1 MEFNYKVVLSLL
13 PAIRANNLAKKANLK
28 CRAIDLESG
37 APGAVHRGV
46 YPGFPSLERNR
57 FMSEL
62 LDRIERLN
70 EIGIALSAET
80 NTPKLLEL
88 IMMGAK
94 TLTLADGGSL
104 YFLKNGELSFEIISN
119 DSLDIQM
126 GGTSENDMAFPA
138 IPLLKNGQENHANVV
153 THCVLTGQTINIA
166 DAYHED
172 GFDFTGTRQFDSKTG
187 YRTRS
192 MLTFPLKDHEQETIG
207 VLQLIN
213 AREEVTGE
221 VIEFSKV
228 DQQLAESLASQAAVA
243 LTQQRLVS
251 ELQILF
257 ESFIRIIASAIDDKS
272 PYTGG
277 HCRRIPV
284 LTMMLAEAVHAE
296 DEGPL
301 KNFEITEKDR
311 YELETAA
318 WLHDCGKVVTPEYVM
333 DKATKLETIYDRIHT
348 LETRFEVLRRDAEIE
363 YLQDCL
369 RAKGAGQSA
378 TGLEQKYQQT
388 CQQLA
393 EDFEFLRNANIGG
406 EFMSEEHI
414 ARVQQLA
421 QVHWTDAAGSQR
433 PLLSDD
439 EVMNLSIERG
449 TLNNAEREVINNHI
463 VATIKMLESLPFPK
477 NLQNVPEYAGGHHEK
492 MDGTGYPKGLKREE
506 MSVQARIMAI
516 ADIFEA
522 LTASDRPYK
531 KGKKLSECL
540 KIMGFMKQDD
550 HIDPDIF
557 EVFIKQRIYLDYAD
571 EFLDPEQIDK
581 IEEAKIPGF
590 AVG

>member
-1 MEFNYKVVLSLL
+1 
-13 PAIRANNLAKKANLK
+13 
-28 CRAIDLESG
+28 
-37 APGAVHRGV
+37 
-46 YPGFPSLERNR
+46 
-57 FMSEL
+57 MSEL
-62 LDRIERLN
+62 LDRIDRLN
-70 EIGIALSAET
+70 EIGIALSAESD
-80 NTPKLLEL
+80 TPKLLEL

-94 TLTLADGGSL
+94 ALTRADGGSL
-104 YFLKNGELSFEIISN
+104 YFLNDRELSFEIISN
-119 DSLDIQM
+119 DTLDIQM
-126 GGTSENDMAFPA
+126 GGTSGNQITFPA
-138 IPLLKNGQENHANVV
+138 IPLDVDEQENHSNVV

-172 GFDFTGTRQFDSKTG
+172 GFDFTGTRNFDSKTG

-192 MLTFPLKDHEQETIG
+192 MLTFPLKDHEQEIIG

-213 AREEVTGE
+213 ATDVESGE
-221 VIEFSKV
+221 VIEFSAV

-243 LTQQRLVS
+243 LTQQRLIS
-251 ELQILF
+251 ELQTLF
-257 ESFIRIIASAIDDKS
+257 ESFIRMIASAIDDKS

-284 LTMMLAEAVHAE
+284 LTMMLADAVDAA

-301 KNFEITEKDR
+301 QNFKITEKDR

-333 DKATKLETIYDRIHT
+333 DKATKLETIYDRIHE
-348 LETRFEVLRRDAEIE
+348 LETRFEVLRRDAEIR
-363 YLQDCL
+363 YLKACLQDDVSAVT
-369 RAKGAGQSA
+369 RAS
-378 TGLEQKYQQT
+378 LESEFQQD
-388 CQQLA
+388 CHQLS

-406 EFMSEEHI
+406 EFMSDEHI
-414 ARVQQLA
+414 ARVEQLA
-421 QVHWTDAAGSQR
+421 QFQWTDAGGVQR
-433 PLLSDD
+433 PLLSED
-439 EVMNLSIERG
+439 EVLNLSVRRG
-449 TLNNAEREVINNHI
+449 TLNDDERRVINNHI

-477 NLQNVPEYAGGHHEK
+477 NLQRVPEYAGGHHEK
-492 MDGTGYPKGLKREE
+492 MDGTGYPRGLKRDE

-540 KIMGFMKQDD
+540 KIMGFMKQDA

-557 EVFIKQRIYLDYAD
+557 DIFIKQRVYMDYAD
-571 EFLDPEQIDK
+571 EFLDPEQIDS
-581 IEEAKIPGF
+581 IDESKIPGI
-590 AVG
+590 AAG

>member
-1 MEFNYKVVLSLL
+1 
-13 PAIRANNLAKKANLK
+13 
-28 CRAIDLESG
+28 
-37 APGAVHRGV
+37 
-46 YPGFPSLERNR
+46 
-57 FMSEL
+57 MSEL

-70 EIGIALSAET
+70 EIGIALSAES

-94 TLTLADGGSL
+94 TLTQADGGSL
-104 YFLKNGELSFEIISN
+104 YFLNDAELSFEIISN

-126 GGTSENDMAFPA
+126 GGTSGNDITFPA
-138 IPLLKNGQENHANVV
+138 IPLIVNGQENHTNVV
-153 THCVLTGQTINIA
+153 THCVLTGKTINIS

-172 GFDFTGTRQFDSKTG
+172 GFDFTGTREFDSKTG

-213 AREEVTGE
+213 GRDVDTGE

-251 ELQILF
+251 ELQTLF
-257 ESFIRIIASAIDDKS
+257 ESFIRMIASAIDDKS

-284 LTMMLAEAVHAE
+284 LTMMLADAVHAT
-296 DEGPL
+296 DDGPL
-301 KNFEITEKDR
+301 KNFEISEKDR
-311 YELETAA
+311 YELEIAA

-333 DKATKLETIYDRIHT
+333 DKATKLETIYDRIHA

-363 YLQDCL
+363 YLKNTLQPN
-369 RAKGAGQSA
+369 AAGPSNA
-378 TGLEQKYQQT
+378 ELERNYQQT
-388 CQQLA
+388 CWQLA
-393 EDFEFLRNANIGG
+393 DDFEFLRNANVGG

-414 ARVQQLA
+414 ARVKQLA
-421 QVHWTDAAGSQR
+421 EQHWTDASGTQR
-433 PLLSDD
+433 PLLSED
-439 EVMNLSIERG
+439 EVMNLSIARG
-449 TLNNAEREVINNHI
+449 TLNDAEREVINNHI

-492 MDGTGYPKGLKREE
+492 MDGTGYPRGLKRDE

-531 KGKKLSECL
+531 TGKKLSECL
-540 KIMGFMKQDD
+540 KIMGIMKQDE

-557 EVFIKQRIYLDYAD
+557 EIFIKQRVYLDYAD
-571 EFLDPEQIDK
+571 EFLDPEQIDN
-581 IEEAKIPGF
+581 IEEVNIPGYS
-590 AVG
+590 VG

>member
-1 MEFNYKVVLSLL
+1 
-13 PAIRANNLAKKANLK
+13 
-28 CRAIDLESG
+28 
-37 APGAVHRGV
+37 
-46 YPGFPSLERNR
+46 
-57 FMSEL
+57 MSEL

-94 TLTLADGGSL
+94 TLTQADGGSL
-104 YFLKNGELSFEIISN
+104 YFLKDGELSFEIISN
-119 DSLDIQM
+119 DSLNIQM
-126 GGTSENDMAFPA
+126 GGTSGNDITFPA
-138 IPLLKNGQENHANVV
+138 IPLIKNDQENHANVV

-172 GFDFTGTRQFDSKTG
+172 GFDFTGTRQFDRKTG

-213 AREEVTGE
+213 ARGADSGE

-243 LTQQRLVS
+243 LTQQRLVL
-251 ELQILF
+251 ELKTLF
-257 ESFIRIIASAIDDKS
+257 ESFIRMIASAIDDKS

-296 DEGPL
+296 NEGPL

-333 DKATKLETIYDRIHT
+333 DKATKLETIYDRIHL
-348 LETRFEVLRRDAEIE
+348 LEIRFEVLRRDAEIE
-363 YLQDCL
+363 YLQACL
-369 RAKGAGQSA
+369 RTNGTGQSTA
-378 TGLEQKYQQT
+378 ELEQKYQQT

-393 EDFEFLRNANIGG
+393 EDFKFLRHANIGG
-406 EFMSEEHI
+406 EFMQQEHI

-421 QVHWTDAAGSQR
+421 EVQWTDSSGAQR
-433 PLLSDD
+433 ALLSDD
-439 EVMNLSIERG
+439 EVLNLSIERG
-449 TLNNAEREVINNHI
+449 TLNDAEREVINNHI

-492 MDGTGYPKGLKREE
+492 MDGTGYPKGLTRGE

-557 EVFIKQRIYLDYAD
+557 EIFIKQRIYLDYAD

-581 IEEAKIPGF
+581 IEEDKIPGF
-590 AVG
+590 AVC

>member
-1 MEFNYKVVLSLL
+1 
-13 PAIRANNLAKKANLK
+13 
-28 CRAIDLESG
+28 
-37 APGAVHRGV
+37 
-46 YPGFPSLERNR
+46 
-57 FMSEL
+57 MSEL
-62 LDRIERLN
+62 LDRIESLN

-94 TLTLADGGSL
+94 TLTEADGGSL
-104 YFLKNGELSFEIISN
+104 YILNDGELSFEIISN
-119 DSLDIQM
+119 DSLGIRM
-126 GGTSENDMAFPA
+126 GGTSGNEITFPA
-138 IPLLKNGQENHANVV
+138 IPLVVDGEENHANVV

-172 GFDFTGTRQFDSKTG
+172 GFDFTGTRNFDSNTG

-192 MLTFPLKDHEQETIG
+192 MLTFPLKDHEQEIIG

-213 AREEVTGE
+213 ARDAASGE
-221 VIEFSKV
+221 VIEFSAI

-243 LTQQRLVS
+243 LTQRRLIS
-251 ELQILF
+251 ELQTLF
-257 ESFIRIIASAIDDKS
+257 ESFIRMIASAIDDKS

-284 LTMMLAEAVHAE
+284 LTMMLADAVHAAG
-296 DEGPL
+296 EGPL
-301 KNFEITEKDR
+301 RDFRITEQDR

-333 DKATKLETIYDRIHT
+333 DKATKLETIHDRIHT
-348 LETRFEVLRRDAEIE
+348 LEARFEVLQRDARIE
-363 YLQDCL
+363 YLQECL
-369 RAKGAGQSA
+369 RLDEEEARAEA
-378 TGLEQKYQQT
+378 ENRYRQT
-388 CQQLA
+388 CEQLA
-393 EDFEFLRNANIGG
+393 DDFEFLRKANVGG
-406 EFMSEEHI
+406 EFMSDEHI
-414 ARVQQLA
+414 DRVRRIGLRQ
-421 QVHWTDAAGSQR
+421 WTDAAGKCR
-433 PLLSDD
+433 PLLTDD
-439 EVMNLSIERG
+439 EIMNLSIQRG
-449 TLNNAEREVINNHI
+449 TLNDAEREVINNHI

-492 MDGTGYPKGLKREE
+492 MDGSGYPRGLRREE

-540 KIMGFMKQDD
+540 KIMGLMKQDQ

-557 EVFIKQRIYLDYAD
+557 DIFIRDRIYLDYAE
-571 EFLDPEQIDK
+571 EFLDPEQIDE
-581 IEEAKIPGF
+581 IDASRIPGYS
-590 AVG
+590 A